1 MSAEDVIAML
11 LSVLIAG
18 VIAALALTFW
28 PPRRGGPSTGP
39 SAGPGPV
46 SAVLLPMSIVDV
58 LAESSVA
65 RADNTE
71 RLLVAR
77 LLRGELTG
85 AQYHEAMAAV
95 AAREENRNPM
105 RLPGGIDPAA
115 D

>member
-28 PPRRGGPSTGP
+28 PPRRGGPSSGP
-39 SAGPGPV
+39 STGPGPV

-58 LAESSVA
+58 LAESSVS
-65 RADNTE
+65 RADSTE
-71 RLLVAR
+71 GLLIVR
-77 LLRGELTG
+77 LLRGELTSE
-85 AQYHEAMAAV
+85 QYHEAMAAV
-95 AAREENRNPM
+95 AAREETRNPM
-105 RLPGGIDPAA
+105 RLPGEIGPAT